1 MQISL
6 ALPVAAS
13 FLLFAAGCQLPPT
26 RAATQ
31 ADRPTVT
38 DAGLSAV
45 PECAAGASA
54 TLADGLQVGYVG
66 SDPHDP
72 QRCLVEWSDRSHSLY
87 FGFWSPSLERPI
99 SEQARE
105 AFSTALTGPVGMEA
119 TFNDPD
125 ARMWRAVTVTHVD
138 NSVVDVA
145 GRQRA
150 ALELRVVRH
159 DALGR
164 PGVRAETRYTIDRA
178 TGVLLRSENV
188 TPMADGGVSTTTGWQ
203 IGTLDQAG

>member
-1 MQISL
+1 MQIDC
-6 ALPVAAS
+6 AAPIAAS
-13 FLLFAAGCQLPPT
+13 LLLFVAGCQTPPPK
-26 RAATQ
+26 ASS
-31 ADRPTVT
+31 VS

-54 TLADGLQVGYVG
+54 TLADGMQVGYAG
-66 SDPHDP
+66 SDPQDP
-72 QRCLVEWSDRSHSLY
+72 QRCLVEWSDRSHPLY
-87 FGFWSPSLERPI
+87 FGFWSSGPERPI

-105 AFSTALTGPVGMEA
+105 ALLAALTGPVGTEA
-119 TFNDPD
+119 SFRDAD
-125 ARMWRAVTVTHVD
+125 ARMWSRVTVAHVD
-138 NSVVDVA
+138 NSMVEVA
-145 GRQRA
+145 GQPRP

-164 PGVRAETRYTIDRA
+164 PEVRAETRYTIDRA

-188 TPMADGGVSTTTGWQ
+188 TPMADGGVTTTTGWQ